1 MCTYS
6 HPRLARNSPRKR
18 KKAGCPSGISTFDSK
33 VIEGPQEL
41 KILRKPFGEITAPY
55 FLQTQFLHPPESAA
69 QPALE
74 IRPPSVLRC
83 STLEFQLPSELR
95 ITSAVITCRAGPP
108 PSSLRPS
115 RSVRSQLRTT
125 LAPNQAAASPS
136 SRGRLRLQVDREPCR
151 APRAPG
157 SRARRRGS
165 TASCAGARGRSA
177 ATCSSAACTRSSASG
192 CTRAGASGSRS
203 RSGSCSSAY

>member
-18 KKAGCPSGISTFDSK
+18 KKRAARPAYRPSTLKSSK
-33 VIEGPQEL
+33 VL
-41 KILRKPFGEITAPY
+41 KNRKYFASPSAKLPHRT

-74 IRPPSVLRC
+74 IRPPSVPRC

-125 LAPNQAAASPS
+125 LAPSQAAASPS

-165 TASCAGARGRSA
+165 TASCAGARGLSA